1 MGSDP
6 CFPFH
11 MRHFFRTNLTPAD
24 AIQSADVFFASLKM
38 QTVASTSRS
47 RTYRGV
53 VGEPD
58 VPATVR
64 ITAKP
69 EGGHYTFVEAVTD
82 QMGESRIDRN
92 VKRFFVTLHR
102 KAEPTHA
109 LEAAY

>member
-1 MGSDP
+1 MQAADEFFVALGLSTVGSE
-6 CFPFH
+6 H
-11 MRHFFRTNLTPAD
+11 
-24 AIQSADVFFASLKM
+24 
-38 QTVASTSRS
+38 RS

-58 VPATVR
+58 IMSTVQV
-64 ITAKP
+64 TAKP
-69 EGGHYTFVEAVTD
+69 EGGHYTFVEALTD

-102 KAEPTHA
+102 KVDSSHA